1 MISTILRIDRN
12 VNGRKQKNMLL
23 LFYCTV
29 IALALVSDTAAD
41 SILSICPPRHWISAQ
56 VDACVPC
63 STCTE
68 ADRIVVLRPCQL
80 HQDTVCG
87 TLNDLEFEWNN
98 LLQHRHIGHDRP
110 QSATDRTAAT
120 AAAASASLLA
130 SSSAA
135 VVVTR
140 TWEWQAS
147 SMAFAAI
154 ACLLFVSALVY
165 ILYQHAKQWRH
176 MENMERRFDRGELF
190 CFVAFGL
197 VGFCLLK
204 HAGFVFSMVCIYVW
218 ENACWSVCL
227 CFFACIMWWWCSY
240 CDRHGHWLAS

>member
-1 MISTILRIDRN
+1 M
-12 VNGRKQKNMLL
+12 
-23 LFYCTV
+23 
-29 IALALVSDTAAD
+29 
-41 SILSICPPRHWISAQ
+41 
-56 VDACVPC
+56 PC

-110 QSATDRTAAT
+110 QSATDRTGAAAAA
-120 AAAASASLLA
+120 AAAASSLA

-176 MENMERRFDRGELF
+176 MENMERRFDRGEFFLASVYFNTPDLF
-190 CFVAFGL
+190 L
-197 VGFCLLK
+197 VWCVFMFERTC
-204 HAGFVFSMVCIYVW
+204 AGQC
-218 ENACWSVCL
+218 ACV
-227 CFFACIMWWWCSY
+227 FFACIMWW
-240 CDRHGHWLAS
+240 